1 MRGEIPLLF
10 ALLES
15 PGVSVLGGGLGA
27 AGPGTCSAMVGA
39 LRIPALPDLLW
50 PYTTSSCTHRCRR
63 DDSH

>member
-27 AGPGTCSAMVGA
+27 AGPGTAVPWWE
-39 LRIPALPDLLW
+39 L
-50 PYTTSSCTHRCRR
+50 
-63 DDSH
+63 